1 MKPSAL
7 REVTIDVPEV
17 RWEDIGGQE
26 ETKQRLREA
35 VEWPIL
41 RPHVFEK
48 LGIRPPRGVLLYGP
62 PGCGKTLVAKAVATE
77 SSMNFIAV
85 KGPELLSAWV
95 GESERA
101 VQEVFRKARLASP
114 TVIFFD
120 EMDGLAAQRSSTS
133 SGGALDRVLSQLLT
147 ELDGVEARENVVV
160 IGATNRPDRI
170 DTALLRP
177 GRFDRMVYVGP
188 PDADARRAIL
198 NIHLRKTP
206 CADDLDIG
214 ALVDLTSGFSGAEV
228 ASVCS
233 NAALEALD
241 ESMSSRAVCQR
252 HFIRAIDNVSPQITP
267 SVLDFYASFS

>member
-1 MKPSAL
+1 
-7 REVTIDVPEV
+7 
-17 RWEDIGGQE
+17 
-26 ETKQRLREA
+26 
-35 VEWPIL
+35 
-41 RPHVFEK
+41 
-48 LGIRPPRGVLLYGP
+48 
-62 PGCGKTLVAKAVATE
+62 
-77 SSMNFIAV
+77 MNFIAV